1 MTRFCTI
8 LLLVAEMVTPLLA
21 ENTMTVTST
30 NFDEGKPIPGRFSY
44 HAENHS
50 PALTFIKPPQGT
62 QSLALIV
69 DDPDAPVGLWT
80 HWLLWNIP
88 VSIHSIREYTLPSSA
103 LQGRNSFGNSRYDGP
118 APPSGTHRYFFHVY
132 ALDTVLT
139 LPSGAS
145 RGQLEAA
152 MKDHVLGGAEMYG
165 TFSAS
170 P

>member
-1 MTRFCTI
+1 MDRVFAI
-8 LLLVAEMVTPLLA
+8 VLLMAGMLTPMLA

-152 MKDHVLGGAEMYG
+152 MKDHVLGSAETYG